1 MESDLYQNLL
11 NFMKKEKLTLNLSKN
26 SDQELW
32 LDGPEKKITVKI
44 LIDAMAHEISYDVY
58 SVIDARHLREKTLR
72 DTEKNVY
79 IQEEHRRWKTAEV
92 LEEVWMIIDEMEIWS
107 EKNKYLLKEAELI

>member
-11 NFMKKEKLTLNLSKN
+11 NFIKREKLTLNLSKI

-44 LIDAMAHEISYDVY
+44 LIDANEHVISYDVY
-58 SVIDARHLREKTLR
+58 SIIDSRHLREKTLK
-72 DTEKNVY
+72 DTERNVY
-79 IQEEHRRWKTAEV
+79 LQEEHRRWKTAEV
-92 LEEVWMIIDEMEIWS
+92 LEDVWMIIDEIEIWS
-107 EKNKYLLKEAELI
+107 EKNKYIIKEAELI